1 MTLSHTFW
9 AAWLSLCILCMKFL
23 NLSVRSV
30 HFGQCGLWILSMK
43 FVPRPSYNQFAV
55 SNHWTSVKR
64 SHMIAS
70 KSGQYDLADVVTTDH
85 LRQSYQSIKCTS
97 ICCFNHRMVT
107 LVAITV
113 GWIFFSYRKG
123 CLRGKNSIQVVY
135 QQCYSCK
142 NQSLGVSKYMN
153 SALVTCNKLNPRG

>member
-1 MTLSHTFW
+1 MTFSHAFW

-70 KSGQYDLADVVTTDH
+70 KSGQYDLAVVVTTDH
-85 LRQSYQSIKCTS
+85 LQQSYQSIKCTS

-107 LVAITV
+107 LVAINA
-113 GWIFFSYRKG
+113 GWIFFSTLPQRMSKRKEQRSG
-123 CLRGKNSIQVVY
+123 CISAMLLMQKSKLRSVQIYEFGSCY
-135 QQCYSCK
+135 MQQT
-142 NQSLGVSKYMN
+142 QS
-153 SALVTCNKLNPRG
+153 